1 MTVAAGGREAVEALF
16 TMAYGH
22 RPAAVASAPGR
33 VNLIGEHT
41 DYNGGEVLPIAIA
54 QRTWVAIA
62 PARGDGSRAV
72 SREVGEAGA
81 WGAAYTRATGAWWD
95 YVAGALHEAS
105 SLGAR
110 PAGHDVAVVSDVPM
124 GAGLSSSAALEVAT
138 VAAAVAMEGT
148 RVVRTNEAGAVSL
161 RDVALAA
168 HRAESG
174 FVGVACGIMDQF
186 ASALCEEGHALHLH
200 CDTAETRSIPFR
212 RGVLIVDT
220 VSPRAL
226 VHSEFNTRRA
236 ECAAALEILRQL
248 DPSIEALA
256 HVTPELLERAAL
268 PDPIRKRAR
277 HVVAETRRVQD
288 FVRRCEAAG
297 GRAGVGTEESREAI
311 GLLLN
316 ASHRSLRDDY
326 QCSSP
331 ELDWVVEH
339 CVARIGIDGAR
350 LTGAGWGGCA
360 IVVGDAKVL
369 AEFSRE
375 LAETFEL
382 SWGRSPRI
390 WLTSPDAGAR
400 IER

>member
-1 MTVAAGGREAVEALF
+1 VTVAAGGREAVEALF

-138 VAAAVAMEGT
+138 VAAAVAMEGR

>member
-95 YVAGALHEAS
+95 YVAGALHEAR

-138 VAAAVAMEGT
+138 VAAAVAMEGA

-236 ECAAALEILRQL
+236 ECAAALEILRQF

>member
-1 MTVAAGGREAVEALF
+1 VSVAAGGREAVEALF

-54 QRTWVAIA
+54 QRTWVAMA
-62 PARGDGSRAV
+62 PARGDVSRAV
-72 SREVGEAGA
+72 SRERGEAGE
-81 WGAAYTRATGAWWD
+81 WGNAYERPTGTWWD
-95 YVAGALHEAS
+95 YVAGALREAS

-110 PAGHDVAVVSDVPM
+110 PHGHDVAVISDVPM

-138 VAAAVAMEGT
+138 VAAALAMEGH
-148 RVVRTNEAGAVSL
+148 RLARTHEGGAPSL

-168 HRAESG
+168 HRAESN

-186 ASALCEEGHALHLH
+186 ASALCEAGHALHVY
-200 CDTAETRSIPFR
+200 CDTAEVRSIPFQ

-220 VSPRAL
+220 MAPRAL
-226 VHSEFNTRRA
+226 VNSEFNTRRA
-236 ECAAALEILRQL
+236 ECTAALEILRQV
-248 DPSIEALA
+248 DPTLTALA
-256 HVTPELLERAAL
+256 HASPELLERAAL
-268 PDPIRKRAR
+268 PDPLGKRAR
-277 HVVAETRRVQD
+277 HVVAETRRVRD
-288 FVRRCEAAG
+288 FVARCDAVP
-297 GRAGVGTEESREAI
+297 GRTGLPTEESRDAI

-369 AEFSRE
+369 GEFSQE

-382 SWGRSPRI
+382 SWGRAPRI

>member
-62 PARGDGSRAV
+62 PARGEGSRAV

-95 YVAGALHEAS
+95 YVAGALREAS

-360 IVVGDAKVL
+360 IVVGDAKVV